1 MLARVIQKFK
11 ENPMF
16 YYAMSIAASWAG
28 VGSMMN
34 SITLTHI
41 YGLIPSIIWGFG
53 NSIACML
60 FGLTICHLPVMR
72 QLMRTRAM
80 QYSIG
85 VMSIFQLWINMNGI
99 REVFSD
105 TPVGT
110 AGGTMIVYMVCIS
123 FIILLLRF
131 GMIRNVLTDSVSWYL
146 VYGLVFLLTVLAF
159 WQSGGAVVRISA
171 GTDWGNLKVG
181 IIKALLLLPG
191 PFTYPYFYELLDYND
206 SNRDRARKINITGSF
221 ILGGTLFGIYMLFTY
236 ALAIVE
242 FSPLLNLLKAVLV
255 SLIGISTLSTF
266 LYSEYIVFG
275 KKLGLLLDGAAVL
288 FWPQLI
294 SLGVM
299 GVWTLMAEIRIYL
312 IAVLLII
319 ALARKL
325 AARKKGVQS

>member
-34 SITLTHI
+34 SITLTHT

-105 TPVGT
+105 TPV
-110 AGGTMIVYMVCIS
+110 ARC
-123 FIILLLRF
+123 R
-131 GMIRNVLTDSVSWYL
+131 
-146 VYGLVFLLTVLAF
+146 
-159 WQSGGAVVRISA
+159 
-171 GTDWGNLKVG
+171 
-181 IIKALLLLPG
+181 
-191 PFTYPYFYELLDYND
+191 
-206 SNRDRARKINITGSF
+206 RAHR
-221 ILGGTLFGIYMLFTY
+221 
-236 ALAIVE
+236 
-242 FSPLLNLLKAVLV
+242 
-255 SLIGISTLSTF
+255 
-266 LYSEYIVFG
+266 
-275 KKLGLLLDGAAVL
+275 AAD
-288 FWPQLI
+288 
-294 SLGVM
+294 
-299 GVWTLMAEIRIYL
+299 
-312 IAVLLII
+312 
-319 ALARKL
+319 
-325 AARKKGVQS
+325 

>member
-191 PFTYPYFYELLDYND
+191 PFTYPYFYELLDYN
-206 SNRDRARKINITGSF
+206 
-221 ILGGTLFGIYMLFTY
+221 TLQQKPQRGRQAAACTKRYCDGPTPPPAGATTPIFT
-236 ALAIVE
+236 
-242 FSPLLNLLKAVLV
+242 
-255 SLIGISTLSTF
+255 
-266 LYSEYIVFG
+266 
-275 KKLGLLLDGAAVL
+275 
-288 FWPQLI
+288 
-294 SLGVM
+294 
-299 GVWTLMAEIRIYL
+299 
-312 IAVLLII
+312 
-319 ALARKL
+319 
-325 AARKKGVQS
+325 